1 MSATLIAV
9 VFALVLGHLAPGF
22 AAVMRRHTLY
32 ADWLFWLAARLGDRP
47 AFWRGR
53 GGILLAVLPPV
64 LLVALLQFGLRS
76 PLAGVLGLLFALLA
90 LFWAWG
96 PRDLDADVAAIV
108 DADDAA
114 SRRAAAER
122 LAPACAGEDV
132 DAGALVEGVF
142 AGALR
147 RWFGVLA
154 WFLLLGPAG
163 AVLYRLAALS
173 AEGEGADALPER
185 TRAGARRLFALLNW
199 PVAQAMTLSLA
210 LVGNFDA
217 VLGAWR
223 ECGGAS
229 LRLDHAHLGAAAR
242 ASVRSEVSEEAR
254 EFIEEGV
261 APGNAWAK
269 LGRLPELRDAMSL
282 VWRILLLWLAILA
295 LFVVAGWVSRRARA
309 ALPRASANARTRRC
323 GPGDPKPTSLR
334 HGRHRPACAAFV
346 GAT

>member
-1 MSATLIAV
+1 MSTTLIAV

-22 AAVMRRHTLY
+22 AAAVRGHALY
-32 ADWLFWLAARLGDRP
+32 ADWLRWLAARMTVRP

-64 LLVALLQFGLRS
+64 LLVALVQFGLRT

-96 PRDLDADVAAIV
+96 PRDLDADVAAVV
-108 DADDAA
+108 DAGDGDA
-114 SRRAAAER
+114 RRTAAAR
-122 LAPACAGEDV
+122 LAPACAGES
-132 DAGALVEGVF
+132 AEPGLLVEGVF

-154 WFLLLGPAG
+154 WFMVLGPAG

-173 AEGEGADALPER
+173 AEAEAADALPEG
-185 TRAGARRLFALLNW
+185 TRAGARELFALLNW
-199 PVAQAMTLSLA
+199 PVAQAMTFSLA
-210 LVGNFDA
+210 LVGNFDT

-223 ECGGAS
+223 ERGGAS
-229 LRLDHAHLGAAAR
+229 LRLDHAFLGAAAR
-242 ASVRSEVSEEAR
+242 ASVRSEVAEEAQ

-269 LGRLPELRDAMSL
+269 LGELPELRDAMSL

-295 LFVVAGWVSRRARA
+295 LFVVAGWVS
-309 ALPRASANARTRRC
+309 
-323 GPGDPKPTSLR
+323 
-334 HGRHRPACAAFV
+334 
-346 GAT
+346 